1 MFKADKCLRTPS
13 VCLIVL
19 IVVYF
24 RWLWKP
30 ALNRLWGC
38 WFISFRWSMPLVR
51 QFRTRYLMLSRLTS
65 VHLYLLSTRLAF
77 LSFLWLSQ
85 RRRELWMIFLA
96 HSLTYSLSFLLSL
109 SLSLRLSLSLLLHLS
124 SGFKRLSSSLAPRSS
139 WPLPFICQPFDV
151 VPAWAA
157 RYALPLTAR
166 PGVRG
171 GLCFKTPPRLNTL
184 PLPPPQP
191 STTTSHLPCRCVRL
205 WCPPLHR
212 PLPSLGSSL
221 PQCPLLFYSLVL
233 HSFHSGCG
241 GRQTFG
247 FIAYTCPWRSPSA
260 GRDKTA
266 RGRWPIGA
274 SHLNSPHLELIVG
287 GPVCGSTS
295 ALCQWGF
302 NL

>member
-1 MFKADKCLRTPS
+1 
-13 VCLIVL
+13 
-19 IVVYF
+19 
-24 RWLWKP
+24 
-30 ALNRLWGC
+30 
-38 WFISFRWSMPLVR
+38 
-51 QFRTRYLMLSRLTS
+51 
-65 VHLYLLSTRLAF
+65 
-77 LSFLWLSQ
+77 
-85 RRRELWMIFLA
+85 MIFLA
-96 HSLTYSLSFLLSL
+96 LSLTYSLPSFSVSPPSL
-109 SLSLRLSLSLLLHLS
+109 ALLLHLS
-124 SGFKRLSSSLAPRSS
+124 SSFKRLSSSLAPRSN

-157 RYALPLTAR
+157 CYALPLTAR

-171 GLCFKTPPRLNTL
+171 GLCFRTPPHLNTL
-184 PLPPPQP
+184 PPPQ
-191 STTTSHLPCRCVRL
+191 STTTTTSHLPCRCVCL

-247 FIAYTCPWRSPSA
+247 FIAYTCPWLSPSA

-287 GPVCGSTS
+287 GQSV
-295 ALCQWGF
+295 ALPQPCASGVSICRDI
-302 NL
+302 NRY